1 MSFHSFN
8 RMKAAGLLFAAALF
22 ALATQAQAATEKRVA
37 LVIGNGAYVHASEL
51 KNPAS
56 DAAAMAERLEALDF
70 QVIKGTDLDENAMR
84 RVVNEFAQAITTAN
98 VGVLFYAGHGL
109 QVEGQNYLLPINA
122 ELKNEIDL
130 QFQGVNVNFLL
141 RIMESPN
148 RTSIVLLDACR
159 NNPLAER
166 LARSMNKTRSSTVSS
181 GLARIETGV
190 GTYIGF
196 STSPDSVALDGEGE
210 NSPFTTALVA
220 RLDTEGQD
228 IETVMRNVRSDVIAA
243 TNGSQVPW
251 GNSSLVGRGFVFRA
265 ATEKPAAAVATTNS
279 GESSQ
284 LELAYWN
291 AIKDQNDV
299 RQFVN
304 YITKYPNGAFADI
317 ARLKIED
324 AFGVKDKAAQTE
336 KREAAAE
343 QATSQNRNSAAEAV
357 YWQSIQNSSD
367 PRFFEAYL
375 AQFPNGAFATLAKL
389 KIDVLGGKKVT
400 ETAAVS
406 SKVEKTEPVAEKTA
420 EVTEKV
426 AEVAEA
432 TEKIAAAEEERGIE
446 IASLDTKNQDARSDK
461 PEIVSTETV
470 LEIQR
475 ELDRI
480 GCDVGR
486 PDGKWGNRSRNAL
499 EQAGKFANLQFASLE
514 PTNDLL
520 GTLKKLEDR
529 VCPLVCGSGFIESG
543 GKCEQVAQPAAKSSP
558 AKSKTAVVTRPAK
571 TVKKKVTTKIFSP
584 APKRKRPVVQDKGNK
599 HMPFGIDSDGAQM

>member
-22 ALATQAQAATEKRVA
+22 ALAAQAQAATEKRVA

-84 RVVNEFAQAITTAN
+84 RVVNEFAKAITTAN

-141 RIMESPN
+141 RIMESLN

-265 ATEKPAAAVATTNS
+265 AAEKPAAAVATTNS

-284 LELAYWN
+284 VELAYWN

-357 YWQSIQNSSD
+357 YWQSIQNSND

-389 KIDVLGGKKVT
+389 KIDVLGGKKQT
-400 ETAAVS
+400 ETAALTAKAEKVETVE
-406 SKVEKTEPVAEKTA
+406 KVEKTDPVVEKAA
-420 EVTEKV
+420 EVTEK
-426 AEVAEA
+426 
-432 TEKIAAAEEERGIE
+432 AAAKEEERGIE
-446 IASLDTKNQDARSDK
+446 IASLDTKKQDVRSDK
-461 PEIVSTETV
+461 PEVVSTETV

-486 PDGKWGNRSRNAL
+486 PDGKWGNRSRGAL

-529 VCPLVCGSGFIESG
+529 VCPLVCGSGFIEAG
-543 GKCEQVAQPAAKSSP
+543 GKCEQVAQPAAKSAP

-571 TVKKKVTTKIFSP
+571 TVKRQTVKQVFSP